1 MYRKL
6 TQRIKSSGFLFMD
19 KWVNGII
26 NSQIRRIFGKINLM
40 IDNPKKEVR
49 VRIAPSPTGPLH
61 LGTARTALFNWLF
74 AKNQG
79 GSFILRIEDTD
90 LERSDPKY
98 EKDILENLQWLGLNW
113 DEEIYRQSERLD
125 IYEKYIKKLLR
136 EEKAY
141 YCFCTKEELEA
152 ERQAM
157 LSQGLAPKYSG
168 KCRHHKNPDLSRPSV
183 IRFKMPETEVVFN
196 DLIRGK
202 VKFNTGLIGDI
213 VIAKDLRTPLYNLA
227 VVIDDFEMRISH
239 VIRGE
244 DHISNTPKQILLQ
257 KALEFPEP
265 LYAHLPLI
273 LSPDRSKLSKREL
286 ETSVSDYRKEG
297 YLPEALINF
306 LALLGWHP
314 KEDREVLNWEEL
326 IKEFS
331 LKRIQKG
338 GAIFNLEKLDWLN
351 SQYVMRSEPEELI
364 DRLTE
369 FVPQEWLKK
378 REFLIKI
385 AGIEKERVKKLTD
398 FPKLVGFFFE
408 LPEYPAKLLIWDKT
422 SEEDTLD
429 NLQSVFPL
437 VKDFTRVNDKIM
449 ALAETRGRG
458 EVLWPLRVALSGQ
471 VASPGPLEI
480 MEVLGKEETLKR
492 LEIAIQ
498 KLNTQ

>member
-1 MYRKL
+1 M
-6 TQRIKSSGFLFMD
+6 TDS
-19 KWVNGII
+19 
-26 NSQIRRIFGKINLM
+26 
-40 IDNPKKEVR
+40 PKKEVR

-79 GSFILRIEDTD
+79 GTFILRIEDTD

-98 EKDILENLQWLGLNW
+98 EKDILENLQWLGLTW
-113 DEEIYRQSERLD
+113 DERPYRQSERLD
-125 IYEKYIKKLLR
+125 IYEKYIKKLFK

-141 YCFCTKEELEA
+141 YCFCSKEDLEA

-168 KCRHHKNPDLSRPSV
+168 RCRHNKKPDFKQPSV
-183 IRFKMPETEVVFN
+183 IRFRMPETEVTFH

-202 VKFNTGLIGDI
+202 VKFNSGLIGDI

-227 VVIDDFEMRISH
+227 VVVDDFEMNISH

-257 KALEFPEP
+257 KALGFPEP

-273 LSPDRSKLSKREL
+273 FSPDRTKLSKRYL

-297 YLPEALINF
+297 YLAEALINF

-314 KEDREVLNWEEL
+314 EKDREIFSLEEI
-326 IKEFS
+326 IKEFN
-331 LKRIQKG
+331 LKRVQKG

-351 SQYVMRSEPEELI
+351 SQYITGLDPEELVV
-364 DRLTE
+364 RLE
-369 FVPQEWLKK
+369 MGNFIPQEWLKE

-385 AGIEKERVKKLTD
+385 AKIEKERIKKLTD
-398 FPKLVGFFFE
+398 FPKLVNFFFE
-408 LPEYPAKLLIWDKT
+408 LPDYPAKLLTWEKT
-422 SEEDTLD
+422 SKEDTLS
-429 NLQSVFPL
+429 NLQSIFSL
-437 VKDFTRVNDKIM
+437 IKDSIEDSRNKIM
-449 ALAETRGRG
+449 TLAASRGRG

-480 MEVLGKEETLKR
+480 MEILGREESLKR
-492 LEIAIQ
+492 IETAIK
-498 KLNTQ
+498 KLLNE

>member
-1 MYRKL
+1 
-6 TQRIKSSGFLFMD
+6 
-19 KWVNGII
+19 
-26 NSQIRRIFGKINLM
+26 M
-40 IDNPKKEVR
+40 IENPKKEVR

-79 GSFILRIEDTD
+79 GKFILRIEDTD

-98 EKDILENLQWLGLNW
+98 EKDILEGLQWLGLNW

-125 IYEKYIKKLLR
+125 IYEKYIKKLL
-136 EEKAY
+136 EEDRAY
-141 YCFCTKEELEA
+141 YCFCTKEELEV
-152 ERQAM
+152 EKQAM

-168 KCRHHKNPDLSRPSV
+168 KCRHPKNPDLSRPSV
-183 IRFKMPETEVVFN
+183 VRFKMPETEVVFN

-227 VVIDDFEMRISH
+227 AVIDDFEMRISH

-244 DHISNTPKQILLQ
+244 DHIPNTPKQIFLQ

-273 LSPDRSKLSKREL
+273 LSPDRSKLSKRYL
-286 ETSVSDYRKEG
+286 ETSVSDYREEG
-297 YLPEALINF
+297 YLAEALINF

-314 KEDREVLNWEEL
+314 EEDREMFNLEEL

-331 LKRIQKG
+331 LKRVQKG

-351 SQYVMRSEPEELI
+351 GQYMMRSEPEELI
-364 DRLTE
+364 DRLTG
-369 FVPQEWLKK
+369 FVPQEWLEK

-398 FPKLVGFFFE
+398 FPKLISFFFE
-408 LPEYPAKLLIWDKT
+408 LPDYPANLLIWDKT
-422 SEEDTLD
+422 PKENILE
-429 NLQSVFPL
+429 NLQLVFSA
-437 VKDFTRVNDKIM
+437 VREAGGDNSKIM

-480 MEVLGKEETLKR
+480 MEVLGQKESLKR
-492 LEIAIQ
+492 IEIAIS
-498 KLNTQ
+498 KLEFR

>member
-1 MYRKL
+1 
-6 TQRIKSSGFLFMD
+6 
-19 KWVNGII
+19 
-26 NSQIRRIFGKINLM
+26 
-40 IDNPKKEVR
+40 

-79 GSFILRIEDTD
+79 GAFILRIEDTD

-98 EKDILENLQWLGLNW
+98 EKDILETLQWLGLSW
-113 DEEIYRQSERLD
+113 DEGPPLDADLRGLKADSRGQYKGEYGPYRQSERLD
-125 IYEKYIKKLLR
+125 IYEKYIKKLL
-136 EEKAY
+136 EENKAY

-157 LSQGLAPKYSG
+157 LSQGLPPKYSG
-168 KCRHHKNPDLSRPSV
+168 KCRPNKKPDSKRPSV
-183 IRFKMPETEVVFN
+183 IHFKMPQTEVIFN

-202 VKFNTGLIGDI
+202 IKFNTGLIGDI

-227 VVIDDFEMRISH
+227 VVIDDFEMKISH

-265 LYAHLPLI
+265 FYAHLPLI

-286 ETSVSDYRKEG
+286 ETSISDYRKEG
-297 YLPEALINF
+297 YLPEALLNF

-314 KEDREVLNWEEL
+314 EKDRETFNLEEL

-331 LKRIQKG
+331 LKRVQKG

-351 SQYVMRSEPEELI
+351 SQYVMRLEPEDLI

-422 SEEDTLD
+422 SHEDTLD

-471 VASPGPLEI
+471 VASPGPFEI
-480 MEVLGKEETLKR
+480 IEVLGKEETLRR
-492 LEIAIQ
+492 LEIAIR
-498 KLNTQ
+498 KLSI

>member
-1 MYRKL
+1 M
-6 TQRIKSSGFLFMD
+6 T
-19 KWVNGII
+19 N
-26 NSQIRRIFGKINLM
+26 
-40 IDNPKKEVR
+40 NPKKEVR

-74 AKNQG
+74 AKNQDG
-79 GSFILRIEDTD
+79 IFVLRIEDTD

-113 DEEIYRQSERLD
+113 DKGPYRQSERLD
-125 IYEKYIKKLLR
+125 IYEKYIKKLLK
-136 EEKAY
+136 EERAY
-141 YCFCTKEELEA
+141 YCFCSKEDLEA

-168 KCRHHKNPDLSRPSV
+168 RCRHNKKPDPNQPSV
-183 IRFKMPETEVVFN
+183 IRFRMPETEVVFN

-202 VKFNTGLIGDI
+202 VKFNAGLIGDI

-227 VVIDDFEMRISH
+227 AVLDDFEMKISH

-244 DHISNTPKQILLQ
+244 DHLSNTPKQILLQ
-257 KALEFPEP
+257 KALGFSEP

-273 LSPDRSKLSKREL
+273 LSPDRTKLSKRYL
-286 ETSVSDYRKEG
+286 ETSISDYRKAG

-314 KEDREVLNWEEL
+314 EKDREIFSLEEI

-331 LKRIQKG
+331 LKRVQKG
-338 GAIFNLEKLDWLN
+338 GAIFNPEKLDWLN
-351 SQYVMRSEPEELI
+351 SQYIMALGPEELVE
-364 DRLTE
+364 RLENFIPET
-369 FVPQEWLKK
+369 WLKNRK
-378 REFLIKI
+378 FLLSV
-385 AGIEKERVKKLTD
+385 AQIEKERVKKLTN
-398 FPKLVGFFFE
+398 FPKLASFFFE
-408 LPEYPAKLLIWDKT
+408 LPDYPAKLLTWEKT
-422 SEEDTLD
+422 SKEDTLD
-429 NLQSVFPL
+429 NLQSIFSL
-437 VKDFTRVNDKIM
+437 LKDSGEESRNKIM
-449 ALAETRGRG
+449 TLAASRGRG

>member
-1 MYRKL
+1 M
-6 TQRIKSSGFLFMD
+6 TDS
-19 KWVNGII
+19 
-26 NSQIRRIFGKINLM
+26 
-40 IDNPKKEVR
+40 PKKEVR

-79 GSFILRIEDTD
+79 GAFILRIEDTD

-113 DEEIYRQSERLD
+113 DENPYRQSERLE
-125 IYEKYIKKLLR
+125 IYEKYIKKLLK
-136 EEKAY
+136 EEKVY
-141 YCFCTKEELEA
+141 YCFCAKEELEA

-168 KCRHHKNPDLSRPSV
+168 RCRNNRKPDPKRPSV
-183 IRFKMPETEVVFN
+183 IRFRMPETEVIFN

-202 VKFNTGLIGDI
+202 VKFNAGLIGDI

-227 VVIDDFEMRISH
+227 VVLDDFEMKISH

-244 DHISNTPKQILLQ
+244 DHLSNTPKQILLQ
-257 KALEFPEP
+257 KALGFPEP

-273 LSPDRSKLSKREL
+273 LSPDRTKLSKRFL
-286 ETSVSDYRKEG
+286 ETSVSDYRKDG
-297 YLPEALINF
+297 YLVEALINF

-314 KEDREVLNWEEL
+314 EKDREVFSLEET

-331 LKRIQKG
+331 LKRVQKG

-351 SQYVMRSEPEELI
+351 SQYITGLDPEELVV
-364 DRLTE
+364 RLE
-369 FVPQEWLKK
+369 MGNFIPQEWLKE

-385 AGIEKERVKKLTD
+385 AKIEKERVKKLTD
-398 FPKLVGFFFE
+398 FPKLVSFFFK
-408 LPEYPAKLLIWDKT
+408 LPDYPAKLLTWEKT
-422 SEEDTLD
+422 SKEDTLD
-429 NLQSVFPL
+429 NLQSIFSL
-437 VKDFTRVNDKIM
+437 LKDSPEDSRNKIM
-449 ALAETRGRG
+449 TLAASRGRG
-458 EVLWPLRVALSGQ
+458 EILWPLRVALSGH

-480 MEVLGKEETLKR
+480 MEILGREESLKR
-492 LEIAIQ
+492 IEIAIK
-498 KLNTQ
+498 KLLNE

>member
-1 MYRKL
+1 M
-6 TQRIKSSGFLFMD
+6 
-19 KWVNGII
+19 I
-26 NSQIRRIFGKINLM
+26 N
-40 IDNPKKEVR
+40 NPKKEVR

-79 GSFILRIEDTD
+79 GAFILRIEDTD

-98 EKDILENLQWLGLNW
+98 EKDILETLQWLGLSW
-113 DEEIYRQSERLD
+113 DEGPPLDADLRGLKADSRGQYKGEYGPYRQSERLD
-125 IYEKYIKKLLR
+125 IYEKYIKKLL
-136 EEKAY
+136 EENKAY

-157 LSQGLAPKYSG
+157 LSQGLPPKYSG
-168 KCRHHKNPDLSRPSV
+168 KCRPNKKPDSKRPSV
-183 IRFKMPETEVVFN
+183 IHFKMPQTEVIFN

-202 VKFNTGLIGDI
+202 IKFNTGLIGDI

-227 VVIDDFEMRISH
+227 VVIDDFEMKISH

-265 LYAHLPLI
+265 FYAHLPLI

-286 ETSVSDYRKEG
+286 ETSISDYRKEG
-297 YLPEALINF
+297 YLPEALLNF

-314 KEDREVLNWEEL
+314 EKDRETFNLEEL

-331 LKRIQKG
+331 LKRVQKG

-351 SQYVMRSEPEELI
+351 SQYVMRLEPEDLI

-422 SEEDTLD
+422 SHEDTLD

-471 VASPGPLEI
+471 VASPGPFEI
-480 MEVLGKEETLKR
+480 IEVLGKEETLRR
-492 LEIAIQ
+492 LEIAIR
-498 KLNTQ
+498 KLSI